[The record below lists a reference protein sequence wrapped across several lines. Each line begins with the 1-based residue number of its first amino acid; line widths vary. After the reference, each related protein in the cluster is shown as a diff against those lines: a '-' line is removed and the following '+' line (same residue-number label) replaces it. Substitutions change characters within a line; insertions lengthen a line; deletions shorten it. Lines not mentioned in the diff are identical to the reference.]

1 MEVKIKK
8 LSELTIMPKKVT
20 DGSVAYDL
28 YAPMNAPIK
37 PGRQVIDLLFAIEL
51 PKGYEAKIE
60 PRSGYSSKGFAGNE
74 SYDEEPTQRFDC
86 DVLIGKIDSD
96 YRGSVGVIVNSRHH
110 ITDIDG
116 HPRRCSF
123 YIKRGQRIAQM
134 TIYKVEDT
142 ELVEAD
148 ELSETDRGTGGYGSS
163 GN

>member
-8 LSELTIMPKKVT
+8 LSELTIMPKKAT

-28 YAPMNAPIK
+28 YAPRDIIVRS
-37 PGRQVIDLLFAIEL
+37 GRQVIDMMFGIEL

-60 PRSGYSSKGFAGNE
+60 PRSGYSSKGFAGALA
-74 SYDEEPTQRFDC
+74 SHMEPNIRFDC
-86 DVLIGKIDSD
+86 DVIQGKVDFD
-96 YRGSVGVIVNSRHH
+96 YRGSVGVIVNNRDHA
-110 ITDIDG
+110 
-116 HPRRCSF
+116 F
-123 YIKRGQRIAQM
+123 FVKRGQRIAQM
-134 TIYKVEDT
+134 TIYRVEDT